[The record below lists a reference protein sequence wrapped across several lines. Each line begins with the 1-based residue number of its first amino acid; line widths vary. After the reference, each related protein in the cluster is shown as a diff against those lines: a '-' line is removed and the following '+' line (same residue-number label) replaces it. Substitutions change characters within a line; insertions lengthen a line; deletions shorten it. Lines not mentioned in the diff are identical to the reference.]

1 LAETSLAWRRAVGSI
16 SGRALLPILL
26 ILFFASGV
34 SALIYQVLWLRLL
47 ALVFGVT
54 VWAVATTV
62 ASFMAGLALGS
73 FSAGRLID
81 RARAPLLWFA
91 GAEAL
96 VALSALA
103 TPWAL
108 GGAEAVYAL
117 LYRAFPDQ
125 LALLTVAR
133 FAVSMA
139 VLIVPTTLMG
149 ATLPIVIRS
158 SMLDQRGLSGRV
170 GLLYGINTAGAVVG
184 TLLAAFYL
192 IGGIGIAASFQLAA
206 AINLAVAVSAAA
218 ASRLPTEAAAA
229 PTRAVD
235 RPIPAVARASRTR
248 RLVLAVFALSGFA
261 SMAQEVIWSRLLV
274 FVQAVNVYAFA
285 IMLAAF
291 LTGIALGGLVA
302 GALMRRPTH
311 WLLVLAALELLIGA
325 VSVAS
330 ISALSLLGRV
340 LPSLQARLP
349 DPMWE
354 TLPAAVASF
363 LVLMPITLLL
373 GIAFPIGLRLW
384 ADDGTGDSGR
394 RVGIFYAANVGGAI
408 LGAPFA
414 GFVLLPLIGSYLS
427 LILVALL
434 STIAGLALLVAARG
448 RLTLAI
454 GVAGLALL
462 GAALAVARDPHLV
475 ILKFRYGG
483 QEVLWRE
490 EGAQTTVSIHRMP
503 DQSLAMFL
511 DGHSQASDTGVGIH
525 RMIGMLPMA
534 LHRAPTDILVVG
546 LGGGATAGASAAYPG
561 ARVDVVELSGGVI
574 RGAELFRHVNGDI
587 HRRANVRWLV
597 EDGRNHL
604 LLSGK
609 RYDAITADIVW
620 PYHAGAGNL
629 YAREYFALTRRSLTE
644 EGLMVQWV
652 GMLQETQHKLI
663 VRTFLDVFPDATLW
677 AGGAVLVGATRP
689 LRIVEADLARKLDDP
704 AARAALGSIGIG
716 DLASLLRL
724 YQAGPEELRR
734 YAGPGPLL
742 TDDRP
747 MVEYFLTLPRGEPA
761 GDLSA
766 VRGDP
771 RRHLIGAS

>member
-1 LAETSLAWRRAVGSI
+1 
-16 SGRALLPILL
+16 
-26 ILFFASGV
+26 
-34 SALIYQVLWLRLL
+34 
-47 ALVFGVT
+47 
-54 VWAVATTV
+54 
-62 ASFMAGLALGS
+62 
-73 FSAGRLID
+73 
-81 RARAPLLWFA
+81 
-91 GAEAL
+91 
-96 VALSALA
+96 
-103 TPWAL
+103 
-108 GGAEAVYAL
+108 
-117 LYRAFPDQ
+117 
-125 LALLTVAR
+125 
-133 FAVSMA
+133 
-139 VLIVPTTLMG
+139 
-149 ATLPIVIRS
+149 
-158 SMLDQRGLSGRV
+158 
-170 GLLYGINTAGAVVG
+170 
-184 TLLAAFYL
+184 
-192 IGGIGIAASFQLAA
+192 
-206 AINLAVAVSAAA
+206 
-218 ASRLPTEAAAA
+218 
-229 PTRAVD
+229 
-235 RPIPAVARASRTR
+235 
-248 RLVLAVFALSGFA
+248 
-261 SMAQEVIWSRLLV
+261 
-274 FVQAVNVYAFA
+274 
-285 IMLAAF
+285 
-291 LTGIALGGLVA
+291 
-302 GALMRRPTH
+302 
-311 WLLVLAALELLIGA
+311 
-325 VSVAS
+325 
-330 ISALSLLGRV
+330 
-340 LPSLQARLP
+340 
-349 DPMWE
+349 
-354 TLPAAVASF
+354 
-363 LVLMPITLLL
+363 
-373 GIAFPIGLRLW
+373 
-384 ADDGTGDSGR
+384 
-394 RVGIFYAANVGGAI
+394 
-408 LGAPFA
+408 
-414 GFVLLPLIGSYLS
+414 
-427 LILVALL
+427 
-434 STIAGLALLVAARG
+434 
-448 RLTLAI
+448 
-454 GVAGLALL
+454 
-462 GAALAVARDPHLV
+462 V